1 MQTRRILNPMAVATE
16 GAAKLPAEQ
25 RETIVSN
32 NDEALAE
39 LAADRAQHAHI
50 KRLSHAL
57 LVADALARIAPLARN
72 NRAVEIAAGMAALA
86 AITLRQRKTYAWRS
100 TQAEIIAISDALAV
114 HAVQVEHAS
123 LREME
128 RAAEIVEAM
137 RRGQNTGAA
146 A

>member
-1 MQTRRILNPMAVATE
+1 MQTRRILNPMAVAAE
-16 GAAKLPAEQ
+16 GAAKLPAAH
-25 RETIVSN
+25 REAILRN

-57 LVADALARIAPLARN
+57 LVADVLARIAPLARN

-128 RAAEIVEAM
+128 RATEMVEAM
-137 RRGQNTGAA
+137 RCTQNTGTAA
-146 A
+146 

>member
-1 MQTRRILNPMAVATE
+1 MQTRRTLNPMAVAAE
-16 GAAKLPAEQ
+16 GAAKLPAEH
-25 RETIVSN
+25 RKAILSN

-39 LAADRAQHAHI
+39 LAADRAHAAHI

-86 AITLRQRKTYAWRS
+86 AITLRQRKTYAWHS
-100 TQAEIIAISDALAV
+100 TQDEIIAISDALAV
-114 HAVQVEHAS
+114 HAVQIDHAS

-128 RAAEIVEAM
+128 HAAEIVEAM